1 MTAGTVEKHQRRL
14 AGVAGVQVAGAHSPR
29 VEVTLRER
37 DALEIAPDALEL
49 RHSSPSLDGENLI
62 LVFCKHSA
70 HLSHIHVHYSQS
82 ITLGSAS
89 VKEGAPWLHRSARQP
104 PTPHR
109 TVRPARRPWPGV
121 WRRCNWS
128 PTSRTGLTVQ
138 QVADDIG
145 VHRTIAYRL
154 LSTLAQFRMVAKGE
168 DSRYRSAAALA
179 VLGASFD
186 NNVRQL
192 SVPTLRGLADELGT
206 TVSLLV
212 AEGDQQVAIAV
223 IVPTNVFY
231 QLSFHEGSRYPLERG
246 AAGIALLASMP
257 PRPGERDLVPQARQQ
272 GWIITHG
279 EVEPNTY
286 GLAVPVRRR
295 PPSPPTC
302 INLISH
308 REDVV
313 MGGRD
318 AVIKAADELSAILS

>member
-1 MTAGTVEKHQRRL
+1 MPKASTGGTGGSAGT
-14 AGVAGVQVAGAHSPR
+14 G
-29 VEVTLRER
+29 T
-37 DALEIAPDALEL
+37 
-49 RHSSPSLDGENLI
+49 N
-62 LVFCKHSA
+62 
-70 HLSHIHVHYSQS
+70 
-82 ITLGSAS
+82 
-89 VKEGAPWLHRSARQP
+89 GAPGSQTLARGLAALQLVAAAP
-104 PTPHR
+104 
-109 TVRPARRPWPGV
+109 
-121 WRRCNWS
+121 N
-128 PTSRTGLTVQ
+128 GLTAQ

-154 LSTLAQFRMVAKGE
+154 LTTLAQYRFVAKGE
-168 DSRYRSAAALA
+168 DGRYRSASALA

-192 SVPTLRGLADELGT
+192 SVPTLRTLADELGT
-206 TVSLLV
+206 TVSLLI

-257 PRPGERDLVPQARQQ
+257 PRPGERDLVPQTRRQ
-272 GWIITHG
+272 GWVITHG
-279 EVEPNTY
+279 EIEPNTF
-286 GLAVPVRRR
+286 GLAVPVKRS

-318 AVIKAADELSAILS
+318 SVIKAAGELSAILN

>member
-1 MTAGTVEKHQRRL
+1 MNRPAGDQAPATGEPGS
-14 AGVAGVQVAGAHSPR
+14 AVAGS
-29 VEVTLRER
+29 
-37 DALEIAPDALEL
+37 
-49 RHSSPSLDGENLI
+49 
-62 LVFCKHSA
+62 
-70 HLSHIHVHYSQS
+70 
-82 ITLGSAS
+82 
-89 VKEGAPWLHRSARQP
+89 GAPGSQTLARGLNALQL
-104 PTPHR
+104 
-109 TVRPARRPWPGV
+109 VAK
-121 WRRCNWS
+121 S
-128 PTSRTGLTVQ
+128 PTGLTVA
-138 QVADDIG
+138 QVAEDIG

-154 LSTLAQFRMVAKGE
+154 LSTLAQYRFVVKGE
-168 DSRYRSAAALA
+168 DGRYRSAAALA

-192 SVPTLRGLADELGT
+192 CVPTLRALADELGT

-223 IVPTNVFY
+223 MVPTTVFY

-257 PRPGERDLVPQARQQ
+257 PRPGERDLVQQTRQQ
-272 GWIITHG
+272 GWVITHG
-279 EVEPNTY
+279 EIEPNTY

-313 MGGRD
+313 LDGRD
-318 AVIKAADELSAILS
+318 SVIKAANELSALLS

>member
-1 MTAGTVEKHQRRL
+1 MAASANEASGTA
-14 AGVAGVQVAGAHSPR
+14 
-29 VEVTLRER
+29 
-37 DALEIAPDALEL
+37 AP
-49 RHSSPSLDGENLI
+49 N
-62 LVFCKHSA
+62 
-70 HLSHIHVHYSQS
+70 
-82 ITLGSAS
+82 
-89 VKEGAPWLHRSARQP
+89 GAPGSQTLARGLAALQLVAASRS
-104 PTPHR
+104 
-109 TVRPARRPWPGV
+109 
-121 WRRCNWS
+121 
-128 PTSRTGLTVQ
+128 GLTVQ

-168 DSRYRSAAALA
+168 DGRYRSAAGLA

-286 GLAVPVRRR
+286 GLAVPARRR

-318 AVIKAADELSAILS
+318 AVIKAADELSAILR

>member
-1 MTAGTVEKHQRRL
+1 MPSEG
-14 AGVAGVQVAGAHSPR
+14 GARHGAESR
-29 VEVTLRER
+29 
-37 DALEIAPDALEL
+37 ANAAP
-49 RHSSPSLDGENLI
+49 N
-62 LVFCKHSA
+62 
-70 HLSHIHVHYSQS
+70 
-82 ITLGSAS
+82 
-89 VKEGAPWLHRSARQP
+89 GAPGSQTLARGLAALQL
-104 PTPHR
+104 
-109 TVRPARRPWPGV
+109 VA
-121 WRRCNWS
+121 S
-128 PTSRTGLTVQ
+128 SRTGLTAQ

-154 LSTLAQFRMVAKGE
+154 LTTLAQYRMVAKGE
-168 DSRYRSAAALA
+168 DGRYRSAAALA
-179 VLGASFD
+179 ALGASFD

-192 SVPTLRGLADELGT
+192 SMPILRALADELGT

-223 IVPTNVFY
+223 VVPTNVFY
-231 QLSFHEGSRYPLERG
+231 QLSFHEGSRYPLDRG

-257 PRPGERDLVPQARQQ
+257 MRPGERDLVPLARQQ
-272 GWIITHG
+272 GWVITHG

-318 AVIKAADELSAILS
+318 AVIKAAEELSAILS